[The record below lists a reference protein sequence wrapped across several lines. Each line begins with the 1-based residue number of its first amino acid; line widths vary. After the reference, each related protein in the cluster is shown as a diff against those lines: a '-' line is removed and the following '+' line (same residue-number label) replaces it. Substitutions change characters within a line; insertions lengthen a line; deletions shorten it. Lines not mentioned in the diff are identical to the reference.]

1 MPVLSPAA
9 PLDPMPGLRFTPLAA
24 PSRGSRRTSVW
35 RVEIRPGTP
44 ATPHQLTEEEILVV
58 LSGTASLRMAGEDAR
73 AGAGDAV
80 VVPADTDFALWNDGP
95 EPLHMLCVLPV
106 GGRARTGDGEAF
118 TPPWAR

>member
-24 PSRGSRRTSVW
+24 PSRGTARTSVW

-44 ATPHQLTEEEILVV
+44 GTPHQLTEEEILVV
-58 LSGTASLRMAGEDAR
+58 LSGTASVRIAGRDAR
-73 AGAGDAV
+73 AVAGDAV
-80 VVPADTDFALWNDGP
+80 VVPPDTDFCLANEGP
-95 EPLHMLCVLPV
+95 DPLHMLCVLPV
-106 GGRARTGDGEAF
+106 GGRARTGDGEPF